1 MITSKVHF
9 RLLTALKM
17 AGQDPLKAIQV
28 VCTGEKMKL
37 DKWILGA

>member
-1 MITSKVHF
+1 MLYYDYEQSTL

-28 VCTGEKMKL
+28 VCTGEKKSV
-37 DKWILGA
+37 A

>member
-28 VCTGEKMKL
+28 VCTGEKKYVA
-37 DKWILGA
+37 W